1 MKLSTRT
8 RYGMR
13 ALVDLALRD
22 TSQPVQLKEIAERQ
36 QLSLSYLEH
45 LIIPLISSGIIQS
58 YRGSKGGIKLAR
70 PAEEIKL
77 DEILAVLEGP
87 LAPVDCL
94 KESYSCPRSGS
105 CATQEVWDEMRQA
118 MRAVLKAKTL
128 KDLAERQKSKDGQRE
143 NMFYI

>member
-13 ALVDLALRD
+13 ALVDLALHD
-22 TSQPVQLKEIAERQ
+22 TAQPVQLKEIAERQ
-36 QLSLSYLEH
+36 NLSLSYLEH
-45 LIIPLISSGIIQS
+45 LIIPLISAGILQS
-58 YRGSKGGIKLAR
+58 FRGSRGGIKLAR

-77 DEILAVLEGP
+77 DEILSVLEGP

-94 KESYSCPRSGS
+94 KESHDCPRSGS
-105 CATQEVWDEMRQA
+105 CATQEIWDEMRQA

-128 KDLAERQKSKDGQRE
+128 KDLAERQRSKEKQPE
-143 NMFYI
+143 NMYYI